1 MAFRVGFFCF
11 SRACSFVCFF
21 FFCFFSN
28 AASGA
33 TALRSSATFPSRG
46 LLPHGGS
53 GSARRALDPRTMSDP
68 LEIVTVDSLRPGLSN
83 LNLVVK
89 ILEATEVLNK
99 KHPDGSS
106 TTIVEC
112 VAGDATGTVIFSARN
127 KQAEACKPGVVLR
140 ITNGKIDMF
149 NGTMRLAEE
158 KGGSV
163 KPTEEQEDVDV
174 NTGYDLSAVEYELIS
189 DNL

>member
-1 MAFRVGFFCF
+1 MPPRAPDWREERLRFR
-11 SRACSFVCFF
+11 CFF
-21 FFCFFSN
+21 FFHQFRFRLFAISEKTTFR
-28 AASGA
+28 AAPSCAA
-33 TALRSSATFPSRG
+33 TKARAT
-46 LLPHGGS
+46 
-53 GSARRALDPRTMSDP
+53 ARRALDTRTMSDS

-140 ITNGKIDMF
+140 ITNGKVDMF
-149 NGTMRLAEE
+149 KGTMRLAVE

-163 KPTEEQEDVDV
+163 KPTEEQQVLVV
-174 NTGYDLSAVEYELIS
+174 NSGYDLSAVEYERIS
-189 DNL
+189 DY

>member
-1 MAFRVGFFCF
+1 MALGFFC
-11 SRACSFVCFF
+11 CCFF
-21 FFCFFSN
+21 FFFFSRSRLRAHRIGTSAVRSFLGLFR
-28 AASGA
+28 AAA
-33 TALRSSATFPSRG
+33 FV
-46 LLPHGGS
+46 PHGGS

-140 ITNGKIDMF
+140 ITNGKVDMF
-149 NGTMRLAEE
+149 KGTMRLAVE

>member
-1 MAFRVGFFCF
+1 
-11 SRACSFVCFF
+11 
-21 FFCFFSN
+21 
-28 AASGA
+28 
-33 TALRSSATFPSRG
+33 
-46 LLPHGGS
+46 
-53 GSARRALDPRTMSDP
+53 MSDP

-140 ITNGKIDMF
+140 VTNGKIDMF
-149 NGTMRLAEE
+149 KGTMRLAVE

>member
-1 MAFRVGFFCF
+1 MALGFFC
-11 SRACSFVCFF
+11 CCFF
-21 FFCFFSN
+21 FFFFVFSI

-33 TALRSSATFPSRG
+33 SHRHFGSAFVPRPFPSRG
-46 LLPHGGS
+46 LRAARRL

-140 ITNGKIDMF
+140 ITNGKVDMF
-149 NGTMRLAEE
+149 KGTMRLAVE

>member
-11 SRACSFVCFF
+11 SRSCSFALFF

-28 AASGA
+28 AAEGA

-140 ITNGKIDMF
+140 ITDGKIDMF
-149 NGTMRLAEE
+149 KGTMRLAVE

>member
-1 MAFRVGFFCF
+1 M
-11 SRACSFVCFF
+11 
-21 FFCFFSN
+21 
-28 AASGA
+28 
-33 TALRSSATFPSRG
+33 
-46 LLPHGGS
+46 

-68 LEIVTVDSLRPGLSN
+68 LEIVTVDSLRPGLTN

-89 ILEATEVLNK
+89 ILKATEVLNK
-99 KHPDGSS
+99 KHPDGTS

-127 KQAEACKPGVVLR
+127 KQAE
-140 ITNGKIDMF
+140 
-149 NGTMRLAEE
+149 
-158 KGGSV
+158 SV

-174 NTGYDLSAVEYELIS
+174 NSGYDLSAVEYELIS

>member
-1 MAFRVGFFCF
+1 M
-11 SRACSFVCFF
+11 
-21 FFCFFSN
+21 
-28 AASGA
+28 
-33 TALRSSATFPSRG
+33 
-46 LLPHGGS
+46 

-68 LEIVTVDSLRPGLSN
+68 LEIVTVDS
-83 LNLVVK
+83 
-89 ILEATEVLNK
+89 
-99 KHPDGSS
+99 
-106 TTIVEC
+106 

-140 ITNGKIDMF
+140 VTNGNIDMF
-149 NGTMRLAEE
+149 KGTMRLAVE

-174 NTGYDLSAVEYELIS
+174 NSGYDLSAVEYELIS